1 MVAGAW
7 IAGTAVVL
15 KLAVPQG
22 FTVDGK
28 TQHWAPMWIAI
39 VLGLSTFLLGLIPFI
54 LQKRRISSSGKSA
67 KSDRS
72 PYRNLAR

>member
-1 MVAGAW
+1 MITGAW
-7 IAGTAVVL
+7 IASTAAVL

-39 VLGLSTFLLGLIPFI
+39 VLGLSTFLLGLIPLI
-54 LQKRRISSSGKSA
+54 LQKLRISSSRKSA
-67 KSDRS
+67 KS
-72 PYRNLAR
+72 

>member
-1 MVAGAW
+1 MITGAW
-7 IAGTAVVL
+7 IASTAAVL

-54 LQKRRISSSGKSA
+54 LKKRRISSSRKSA
-67 KSDRS
+67 KS
-72 PYRNLAR
+72 

>member
-1 MVAGAW
+1 MITGAW
-7 IAGTAVVL
+7 IASTAVVL

-39 VLGLSTFLLGLIPFI
+39 VLGLSTFLLGLIPLI
-54 LQKRRISSSGKSA
+54 LQKLRISSSRKSA
-67 KSDRS
+67 KS
-72 PYRNLAR
+72 